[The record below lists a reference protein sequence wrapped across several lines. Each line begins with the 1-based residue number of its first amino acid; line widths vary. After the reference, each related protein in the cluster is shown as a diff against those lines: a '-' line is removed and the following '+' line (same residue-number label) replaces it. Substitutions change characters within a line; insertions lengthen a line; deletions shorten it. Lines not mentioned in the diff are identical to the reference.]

1 MVGTPGNG
9 TPCSQDTSFSSSR
22 QDTPSSFGQF
32 TPQSS
37 QGTPYTSRGS
47 TPYSQDSAYSSRY
60 SGNTLWDPQILG
72 AATGKKK
79 PRVSKRE
86 LGVICLSFSGSS
98 QQIPVLREFT
108 L

>member
-1 MVGTPGNG
+1 MSDKIIVIIKNRNPIKNHGP
-9 TPCSQDTSFSSSR
+9 SFLSVSNCI
-22 QDTPSSFGQF
+22 
-32 TPQSS
+32 
-37 QGTPYTSRGS
+37 YL
-47 TPYSQDSAYSSRY
+47 Y

-79 PRVSKRE
+79 PRVSKRG